1 MRNGSTTLDLT
12 ATGPKPLRSRLTEP
26 DTLRYPWHPMGSLS
40 DFIRSTANDALLP
53 FVREAL
59 EDAVLEVLNDRQ
71 VPTRTDF
78 KEVRDLVNSM
88 RGSVSSTANLLKK
101 IEARVDALEAQTK
114 KATPRKKAAPK
125 KAAPRKKAA
134 PEKAA
139 PRGGKKG

>member
-1 MRNGSTTLDLT
+1 
-12 ATGPKPLRSRLTEP
+12 
-26 DTLRYPWHPMGSLS
+26 MGSLT

-78 KEVRDLVNSM
+78 KEIRDLVNSM

-101 IEARVDALEAQTK
+101 LEARIEALEAPPK
-114 KATPRKKAAPK
+114 KASPRKKAAPK
-125 KAAPRKKAA
+125 K
-134 PEKAA
+134 KAA
-139 PRGGKKG
+139 PRGRSKKA

>member
-1 MRNGSTTLDLT
+1 MS
-12 ATGPKPLRSRLTEP
+12 
-26 DTLRYPWHPMGSLS
+26 SLS

-101 IEARVDALEAQTK
+101 IEARLDALEA
-114 KATPRKKAAPK
+114 APKKAAPK
-125 KAAPRKKAA
+125 KAAPKKAA
-134 PEKAA
+134 PKKAA
-139 PRGGKKG
+139 PKKAAPKKAAPKKA